1 MKQIRWM
8 FLLLFCS
15 YFLFGNCANKTEVT
29 GKLLRDIDLLDTVQ
43 YYTFNYF
50 WDGAE
55 EMSGMARERYNEN
68 GIYPENDKH
77 IVTTGGTG
85 FGLMAILSGIKRGY
99 ITDEQGLA
107 RFEKIVSF
115 LEKADRFHGVYPHWL
130 NGETGKV
137 KPFSLKDDGG
147 DLVETAFLM
156 QGLLAVHQ
164 FYADGSAKEREIAAR
179 IDKLWKEVE
188 WDWYCNNQPVLFWHW
203 SPNCGWEMNFPV
215 RGF

>member
-1 MKQIRWM
+1 MGLKNE
-8 FLLLFCS
+8 C
-15 YFLFGNCANKTEVT
+15 
-29 GKLLRDIDLLDTVQ
+29 
-43 YYTFNYF
+43 
-50 WDGAE
+50 
-55 EMSGMARERYNEN
+55 MAREATTRMA
-68 GIYPENDKH
+68 YPKNKH
-77 IVTTGGTG
+77 IVDYPRGTG

-156 QGLLAVHQ
+156 QGLLAVINSMRW
-164 FYADGSAKEREIAAR
+164 FR
-179 IDKLWKEVE
+179 
-188 WDWYCNNQPVLFWHW
+188 
-203 SPNCGWEMNFPV
+203 
-215 RGF
+215 